1 MVLLP
6 EDRETAISHPGE
18 QIFIKKQFNKNSS
31 FFGKECST
39 MTPFQ
44 KKLCD
49 FYVMRKMRERFGEL
63 PHNSEKHFPDP
74 RIRRLTRTIPDE

>member
-6 EDRETAISHPGE
+6 EDGETTTSHPGE
-18 QIFIKKQFNKNSS
+18 RIFIKKQSNKNSS
-31 FFGKECST
+31 FFYKECLA
-39 MTPFQ
+39 MTSFQ

-49 FYVMRKMRERFGEL
+49 FFVMRKMRERFGEKDY
-63 PHNSEKHFPDP
+63 NSEKHFPDP